1 MMSLQYKFGEFPLL
15 LNLKSDSLPTSSLT
29 FFFLTPASWPLL
41 ILKHGT
47 VTSGP
52 LHCCV
57 CCGFF
62 FFFWPGSLFFQ
73 IFACL
78 ACSQPQGIHRMECTD
93 VSALSLWLL
102 NI

>member
-15 LNLKSDSLPTSSLT
+15 LNLTSDSLPTSSLS

-41 ILKHGT
+41 ILRHGT

-57 CCGFF
+57 CCVFF
-62 FFFWPGSLFFQ
+62 FFFGLDHSSFRSL
-73 IFACL
+73 L
-78 ACSQPQGIHRMECTD
+78 AWLVLNLK
-93 VSALSLWLL
+93 VSTIWSA
-102 NI
+102 